1 MAWMPSAISVR
12 GVTKRY
18 GSVTAV
24 DGVDLEIEEGQV
36 YALLGPNG
44 AGKTTLIEILEGY
57 RRRDAGEVSVLGMD
71 PADGAPDFRSRIGLV
86 QQEQG
91 SVDLFTARELVNAW
105 ASAYPNSMEPEA
117 VLDLVGLADHAD
129 RRGAKFSGGQ
139 KRRLDLALGVVGN
152 PDLLFLDEPTTGF
165 DAAARR
171 QSWGVVRSLNE
182 QGRTILLTTHYLDE
196 AEALAD
202 RIGIIAEGRLIIEG
216 TVWDL
221 RRELDAATR
230 ISWRPADSSFD
241 LGGLPGE
248 WERSDSGRLSLA
260 TEAPTRLLSELLNW
274 ADARGLDELPELW
287 VRSPSLEDMYLE
299 LVGAL
304 EDPDS
309 DQGAST

>member
-1 MAWMPSAISVR
+1 MAWMPSAISIR

-71 PADGAPDFRSRIGLV
+71 PADGSLDFRSRIGIV

-260 TEAPTRLLSELLNW
+260 TQAPTRLLSELLNW

-304 EDPDS
+304 EES
-309 DQGAST
+309 DADHGAST